1 MENLRKRVDVKL
13 INNSKDYVRIVSR
26 RNFNSQKIFNKNFAA
41 IHQIKPVSI
50 LDKPVYVGFCT
61 LELSKLL
68 MYKFHYGYVKIKFN
82 VKLLLTD
89 TDSLVYEIKGKNV
102 YENCYSDRHLFD
114 FSDYPLDSK
123 YYAVSNKRYPGKMKN
138 EYKGEIITEFLV

>member
-1 MENLRKRVDVKL
+1 MPILIFFFKKADQLCVWKNMENLRKRVDVKL

-41 IHQIKPVSI
+41 IQ
-50 LDKPVYVGFCT
+50 
-61 LELSKLL
+61 
-68 MYKFHYGYVKIKFN
+68 
-82 VKLLLTD
+82 
-89 TDSLVYEIKGKNV
+89 
-102 YENCYSDRHLFD
+102 NCYSDRHLFD